1 MNGEPGVHIC
11 PRCGQPAKDLPGA
24 YRLGIYFLCRQL
36 YAVRGHAGLWWRRK
50 IGSEESIR
58 VKMKHNPPT
67 VTTLYRAVDAEERVG
82 EAMMINTGNE

>member
-50 IGSEESIR
+50 IGSE
-58 VKMKHNPPT
+58 
-67 VTTLYRAVDAEERVG
+67 
-82 EAMMINTGNE
+82 